1 MNCTTRDLF
10 VVPTFSHCSPSSS
23 EFDDCLL
30 YLLLFSHVP
39 LFAAPRTAAHQALC
53 PPLSLRVCSNSCP
66 LTQWCY
72 ATFSSSATPLL
83 LLPSLF
89 PSFRIFS
96 NESAVCIRWPK
107 YWRFSSTS
115 ILRIN
120 IQAWF
125 PLRLLV
131 SPPCNSKG
139 LLRVFSN
146 TTIWNHQFFHV
157 QPYLWSN
164 THICT
169 WLLEKTYLWLYGPL
183 STKRCLCF

>member
-10 VVPTFSHCSPSSS
+10 IVPTFSHRSPSSS

-72 ATFSSSATPLL
+72 TTFSSSATPLL

-89 PSFRIFS
+89 PSFRSFS
-96 NESAVCIRWPK
+96 SESAVCIRWPK
-107 YWRFSSTS
+107 YWRFSFNLNPSDKYSGLISFRIVGFTSLQVQGTLKSLLQHHNLKSS
-115 ILRIN
+115 IL
-120 IQAWF
+120 
-125 PLRLLV
+125 
-131 SPPCNSKG
+131 PCSA
-139 LLRVFSN
+139 LIMV
-146 TTIWNHQFFHV
+146 
-157 QPYLWSN
+157 
-164 THICT
+164 
-169 WLLEKTYLWLYGPL
+169 
-183 STKRCLCF
+183 